1 LPWPCA
7 CGPLGEA
14 IPFHQDWSAQ
24 HPPVDLLPGRS
35 PPTVYSLHRRK
46 PGKGSTSSYSAIQA
60 ALRDP
65 IRCRHVQC
73 IAVPVQLTGR
83 FPASESHG
91 TGIALSVPAC
101 PVGLGFRFRQV
112 AARVASPG
120 RHALPSC
127 PGVARRRIGPLL
139 PGEAE
144 TNATSAN
151 RSSGLRIQSKLDA
164 RFQQV
169 SIPHGYPVQNVPGS
183 SMTHH
188 RQQANGECHEKSTEA
203 LFSSH
208 PVNVKMQNFVKESY

>member
-1 LPWPCA
+1 MPWPCA

-73 IAVPVQLTGR
+73 IAVQVQPTGR
-83 FPASESHG
+83 FTASESHG
-91 TGIALSVPAC
+91 TGIALYVPVC

-112 AARVASPG
+112 AARVASGSPRASVPG
-120 RHALPSC
+120 R
-127 PGVARRRIGPLL
+127 ARRRIGPLL

-151 RSSGLRIQSKLDA
+151 RSRGASPSWTHA
-164 RFQQV
+164 FNRFSPPTPMV
-169 SIPHGYPVQNVPGS
+169 TRFKICPG
-183 SMTHH
+183 
-188 RQQANGECHEKSTEA
+188 RQ
-203 LFSSH
+203 
-208 PVNVKMQNFVKESY
+208 